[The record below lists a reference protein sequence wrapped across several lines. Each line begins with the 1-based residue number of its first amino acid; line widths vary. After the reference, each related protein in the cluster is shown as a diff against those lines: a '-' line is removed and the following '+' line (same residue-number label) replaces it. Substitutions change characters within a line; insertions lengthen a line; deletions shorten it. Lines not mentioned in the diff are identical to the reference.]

1 MNDSRKWKKK
11 LEREAAMLYLVA
23 AIAVALTSAGMAI
36 LILAVAEYSQGTSV
50 QLPVDDIMGAVR
62 TAGLV
67 LFVTTICPIL
77 AVAAVYWHKSRKD

>member
-23 AIAVALTSAGMAI
+23 AIAVALASAGMAI

-50 QLPVDDIMGAVR
+50 QLPVDDLMGAVR

-77 AVAAVYWHKSRKD
+77 AVSAVYWHKSRKD

>member
-36 LILAVAEYSQGTSV
+36 LILAVAE
-50 QLPVDDIMGAVR
+50 
-62 TAGLV
+62 
-67 LFVTTICPIL
+67 
-77 AVAAVYWHKSRKD
+77 